1 MAAWEQAQHLWN
13 NLLALG
19 ARRLAVLG
27 IMGFS
32 IVAVTVLG
40 GYYLSRP
47 TSEVLYSGLDRQ
59 DVAGIGSAL
68 KEAGIPFDVTTDGTS
83 VTVPVG
89 QTALARMTLAEKGLP
104 HSNSVGNELFD
115 KLGSLG
121 LTSFMQEVTR
131 VRAMEGELART
142 IQMMRGVKAARVHI
156 VMADEGSFRRTR
168 QPPSASVVIRTESAD
183 DRSTAQAIRHLV
195 SAALPGMTVDEVTV
209 LNVDGLLLATGSD
222 GGDQEPGNMLALE
235 KSVSQDIQDSVRKTL
250 APYLS
255 LRNFQISVA
264 ARLNTDKKQ
273 VNETTY
279 DPESRVERS
288 VRTVKE
294 NSNSQNSSAQPAAG
308 VERNLPQAKPVA
320 GDAKQSNDETKKNEE
335 LTNYEV
341 SSKTTSIVSSGFV
354 VENLSV
360 AVLVNRA
367 GIAASLGDKA
377 TPEAIDKQVKE
388 IEQLVSSAAGLR
400 KERGDTLRVS
410 VVDFVDSGR
419 ELEPVEGP
427 SLTEQLMRQS
437 GSLVSA
443 GTVVLVAILLIWLGL
458 RPATKALLAMP
469 NKPVQEAPIAFL
481 PDGRPAM
488 GEFSAVV
495 DSFPKNG
502 AGNLLPDQTQGD
514 DMLRDILARKNKNPQ
529 KQLEQLVDY
538 DEEQAAAIL
547 KQWIRQGENA

>member
-27 IMGFS
+27 LMGFS

-40 GYYLSRP
+40 GFYLSRP
-47 TSEVLYSGLDRQ
+47 TTEVLYSGLDRQ
-59 DVAGIGSAL
+59 DVASIGSAL
-68 KEAGIPFDVTTDGTS
+68 TEVGIPFDVSTDGAS
-83 VTVPVG
+83 VMVPVG
-89 QTALARMTLAEKGLP
+89 QSATARMTLAEKGLP
-104 HSNSVGNELFD
+104 HSSSVGNELFD

-156 VMADEGSFRRTR
+156 VMADAGSFRRER
-168 QPPSASVVIRTESAD
+168 QPPSASVVIRTESSD

-209 LNVDGLLLATGSD
+209 LNVDGLLLASGSD
-222 GGDQEPGNMLALE
+222 SGDQEPGNMLALE
-235 KSVSQDIQDSVRKTL
+235 KSVAQDIQDSVRKTL

-288 VRTVKE
+288 VRVVKE
-294 NSNSQNSSAQPAAG
+294 NSNSQNSTAQAAAG
-308 VERNLPQAKPVA
+308 VERNLPQAKPTA
-320 GDAKQSNDETKKNEE
+320 NDAKQSTDETKKNEE

-341 SSKTTSIVSSGFV
+341 SSKTVSTVSSGFV
-354 VENLSV
+354 VEGLSV
-360 AVLVNRA
+360 AVLVNRS

-400 KERGDTLRVS
+400 KERGDTLKVS

-427 SLTEQLMRQS
+427 SLTEQIMRQS
-437 GSLVSA
+437 GSLLSA
-443 GTVVLVAILLIWLGL
+443 GTVLLVAVLLIWLGL
-458 RPATKALLAMP
+458 RPATRALLAAP
-469 NKPVQEAPIAFL
+469 KPGQDAPIAFL
-481 PDGRPAM
+481 PDGRPAN
-488 GEFSAVV
+488 GEFAAIV
-495 DSFPKNG
+495 DNFPKSD
-502 AGNLLPDQTQGD
+502 AGNLLPEPAQGD
-514 DMLRDILARKNKNPQ
+514 DMLREILARKNKNPQ

>member
-27 IMGFS
+27 MMGFS

-47 TSEVLYSGLDRQ
+47 TTEVLYSGLDRE

-68 KEAGIPFDVTTDGTS
+68 KEVGIPFDVSADGAS

-89 QTALARMTLAEKGLP
+89 QSALARMTLAEKGLP
-104 HSNSVGNELFD
+104 HSSSVGNELYD

-131 VRAMEGELART
+131 VRALEGELART
-142 IQMMRGVKAARVHI
+142 IQMMHGVKAARVHI

-168 QPPSASVVIRTESAD
+168 QPPSASVVIRTESSD
-183 DRSTAQAIRHLV
+183 DRSTAQAVRHLV

-209 LNVDGLLLATGSD
+209 LNVDGLLLASGSD
-222 GGDQEPGNMLALE
+222 SADQEPGNMLALE

-264 ARLNTDKKQ
+264 AHLNTDKKQ

-288 VRTVKE
+288 VRVVKE
-294 NSNSQNSSAQPAAG
+294 NSNSQNSSAQAPTG
-308 VERNLPQAKPVA
+308 VERNLPQAKPTA
-320 GDAKQSNDETKKNEE
+320 NDGKQSTDETKKNEE

-341 SSKTTSIVSSGFV
+341 SSKTVSTTSSGFV
-354 VENLSV
+354 IEGLSV

-367 GIAASLGDKA
+367 GITASLGDKA
-377 TPEAIDKQVKE
+377 TPEAIDKQVKD

-400 KERGDTLRVS
+400 KERGDTIKVS

-427 SLTEQLMRQS
+427 SLVEQVMRQS
-437 GSLVSA
+437 GSLLSS
-443 GTVVLVAILLIWLGL
+443 GTVLLVAILLIWFGL
-458 RPATKALLAMP
+458 RPATKALLATS
-469 NKPVQEAPIAFL
+469 KLAQEAAPIAFL

-488 GEFSAVV
+488 GEFAAIV
-495 DSFPKNG
+495 DNFPKSET
-502 AGNLLPDQTQGD
+502 ANLLPEGAEGD
-514 DMLRDILARKNKNPQ
+514 DMLRNILARKNKNPQ

-538 DEEQAAAIL
+538 DEGQAAAIL

>member
-27 IMGFS
+27 MMGFS

-47 TSEVLYSGLDRQ
+47 TTEVLYSGLDRE

-68 KEAGIPFDVTTDGTS
+68 KEVGIPFDVSADGAS

-89 QTALARMTLAEKGLP
+89 QSALARMTLAEKGLP
-104 HSNSVGNELFD
+104 HSSSVGNELYD

-131 VRAMEGELART
+131 VRALEGELART
-142 IQMMRGVKAARVHI
+142 IQMMHGVKAARVHI

-168 QPPSASVVIRTESAD
+168 QPPSASVVIRTESSD

-209 LNVDGLLLATGSD
+209 LNVDGLLLASGSD
-222 GGDQEPGNMLALE
+222 SADQEPGNMLALE

-264 ARLNTDKKQ
+264 AHLNTDKKQ

-288 VRTVKE
+288 VRVVKE
-294 NSNSQNSSAQPAAG
+294 NSNSQNSSAQAPTG
-308 VERNLPQAKPVA
+308 VERNLPQAKPTA
-320 GDAKQSNDETKKNEE
+320 NDGKQSTDETKKNEE

-341 SSKTTSIVSSGFV
+341 SSKTVSTTSSGFV
-354 VENLSV
+354 IEGLSV

-367 GIAASLGDKA
+367 GITASLGDKA
-377 TPEAIDKQVKE
+377 TPEAIDKQVKD

-400 KERGDTLRVS
+400 KERGDTIKVS

-427 SLTEQLMRQS
+427 SLVEQVMRQS
-437 GSLVSA
+437 GSLLSS
-443 GTVVLVAILLIWLGL
+443 GTVLLVAILLIWFGL
-458 RPATKALLAMP
+458 RPATKALLATS
-469 NKPVQEAPIAFL
+469 KPAQEAAPIAFL

-488 GEFSAVV
+488 GEFAAIV
-495 DSFPKNG
+495 DNFPKSET
-502 AGNLLPDQTQGD
+502 ANLLPEGAEGD
-514 DMLRDILARKNKNPQ
+514 DMLRNILARKNKNPQ

-538 DEEQAAAIL
+538 DEGQAAAIL